1 MIPVESIASGTVG
14 NLLYYI
20 SIVGL
25 LLVVAT
31 LIRLKVPLLRKA
43 FIPASLLAGLIG
55 LALGPYALKVIP
67 QDMMTSIGTLPTHM
81 ITIVFACVC
90 STRFARPAH

>member
-1 MIPVESIASGTVG
+1 MIPVENISSSTMG
-14 NLLYYI
+14 NLLYYVA
-20 SIVGL
+20 IVGL

-55 LALGPYALKVIP
+55 LALGPYALGVIP
-67 QDMMTSIGTLPTHM
+67 PRYD
-81 ITIVFACVC
+81 VFNRDIANSHDYRGICLYA
-90 STRFARPAH
+90 SWR